1 MAGAQFDSF
10 GDGLRLAYREDGS
23 GDDMAR
29 CGFFW
34 LGGFM
39 SEMTGGK
46 AESLAGLARDSRRP
60 SLRFDYSGHG
70 ESGGAFTEGT
80 IPAWLDPALHMFRNH
95 PAGRPILNLAAL
107 LAPAQPRIGE

>member
-1 MAGAQFDSF
+1 MYLATIPNRNSPRAIL
-10 GDGLRLAYREDGS
+10 LRESYREDGS

-39 SEMTGGK
+39 SDMTGSK

-70 ESGGAFTEGT
+70 ESGGEFTDGT
-80 IPAWLDPALHMFRNH
+80 ISAWLDQSLHMFRNH
-95 PAGRPILNLAAL
+95 TAGRREKTPVL
-107 LAPAQPRIGE
+107 PRKATL